1 MRGRFRAITAAA
13 ILAFAAGAV
22 CRADS
27 GTAAGVSLLFVSG
40 QHEEQNGSARASLVP
55 APLIEISHT
64 SRRFEFLAE
73 GIPPLRAPIGDNQ
86 LGIQDI
92 QLSYVSGVV
101 RYWNRRRTFAVGV
114 GETLYNQQTNYAFGS
129 YASVSNGQLDASRVA
144 GAQFEALGRI
154 PAGGS
159 DYVEIS
165 ASVNPS
171 LHGRMGWTN
180 YETVQGAT
188 NTFALPPAWE
198 RGSEVLL
205 GLERVHRFGRYEFS
219 YGLRYL
225 NYVARFDDG
234 RLADRNTFLMPFAG
248 ISRALGR

>member
-1 MRGRFRAITAAA
+1 MRGRFPA
-13 ILAFAAGAV
+13 ILAAVLLTFAACAV

-27 GTAAGVSLLFVSG
+27 RTAVGVSLLFVSG
-40 QHEEQNGSARASLVP
+40 QHEEQNGSAKASLVP
-55 APLIEISHT
+55 APLIRISHG
-64 SRRFEFLAE
+64 SRRVEFLAE
-73 GIPPLRAPIGDNQ
+73 GIPPLRAPIGNNG
-86 LGIQDI
+86 LGIQNI

-101 RYWNRRRTFAVGV
+101 RYWNRQRTFALGV

-129 YASVSNGQLDASRVA
+129 FASVSNGQIDASRVA

-154 PAGGS
+154 PTRHAG
-159 DYVEIS
+159 YVEIS

-188 NTFALPPAWE
+188 STFALPPAWE

-205 GLERVHRFGRYEFS
+205 GLENVHRFGPYEFS

-225 NYVARFDDG
+225 NYVAHFDDG

-248 ISRALGR
+248 ISRALGH